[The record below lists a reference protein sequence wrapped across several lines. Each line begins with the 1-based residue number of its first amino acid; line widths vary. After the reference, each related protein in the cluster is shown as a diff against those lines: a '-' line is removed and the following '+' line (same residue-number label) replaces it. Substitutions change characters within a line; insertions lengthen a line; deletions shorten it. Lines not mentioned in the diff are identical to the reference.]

1 MGNEVVEEA
10 VYLQVMVSIKR
21 EGRTTKSSLSDDGR
35 RFVFKR
41 LVLFNPAKAQ
51 PLFIRC
57 FKLASRVSERP
68 LRCAAFPT
76 AVVETRQAVLGF
88 LAATSC
94 PQHHLPGS
102 EPCAA
107 LALETQRSS
116 SDQLILAQLA
126 IGALTSPLWLSAGR

>member
-1 MGNEVVEEA
+1 MGDEVVQEA
-10 VYLQVMVSIKR
+10 IYLCVMVSIKR
-21 EGRTTKSSLSDDGR
+21 EGRTTKGNVSDDGR

-57 FKLASRVSERP
+57 FKLASRVSEHP

-94 PQHHLPGS
+94 PCHHLPGS
-102 EPCAA
+102 ERW
-107 LALETQRSS
+107 ALETQE
-116 SDQLILAQLA
+116 AQA
-126 IGALTSPLWLSAGR
+126 TS